1 MSVNSI
7 IKTCLDTNGYPAE
20 FNDYDGLALTFF
32 TFNFADERG
41 NLFSDDEPEMVQ
53 TSVQIHFFSPKTFNH
68 LALKNKVRNDLFALG
83 FSFPTVQTFY
93 EDDGINPLNHL
104 VFECEYVAAR
114 EV

>member
-7 IKTCLDTNGYPAE
+7 IIGALATNGYPVE
-20 FNDYDGLALTFF
+20 FNDYDGSALTFF

-41 NLFSDDEPEMVQ
+41 GLFCDDQPEAVQ

-68 LALKNKVRNDLFALG
+68 LALKNKVRNDLLALG
-83 FSFPTVQTFY
+83 FSYPTVITLY
-93 EDDGINPLNHL
+93 EDDSKLNHL
-104 VFECEYVAAR
+104 IFECEYVAAR

>member
-7 IKTCLDTNGYPAE
+7 IKLCLETNGYPVD
-20 FNDYDGLALTFF
+20 FMDYDGGALIYF

-41 NLFSDDEPEMVQ
+41 DMYGDDVPETVH
-53 TSVQIHFFSPKTFNH
+53 SFIQIHFFSPKTFNH
-68 LALKNKVRNDLFALG
+68 LALKNKVRNDLLALG
-83 FSFPTVQTFY
+83 FSYPTVQTFY
-93 EDDGINPLNHL
+93 EDDGVAKFNHL